1 MKVILKKDVK
11 GSGKAGDLVNVS
23 DGYARNFLFPKDLA
37 MPASAAAMNEKKTKD
52 EALAHRLQVELDE
65 AKAAAARI
73 DGKEITLHAK
83 AGANG
88 KLFGSITSKEIAAE
102 LQKQF
107 QVEFD
112 KKKIVLEND
121 VKSFG
126 DFSFEVKLHSQV
138 SAKVTLH
145 VIK

>member
-11 GSGKAGDLVNVS
+11 GTGKSGDMVNVS
-23 DGYARNFLFPKDLA
+23 DGFARNFLFPKDLA
-37 MPASAAAMNEKKTKD
+37 IPANAAAINEKKTKD
-52 EALAHRLQVELDE
+52 DAIAHRLQVELDE
-65 AKAAAARI
+65 AKAVAAKI
-73 DGKEITLHAK
+73 DGKSITLQAK

-102 LQKQF
+102 LEKQF
-107 QVEFD
+107 GMAVD

-121 VKSFG
+121 VKAFG
-126 DFSFEVKLHSQV
+126 AYPFEVKLHSQV

-145 VIK
+145 VTE